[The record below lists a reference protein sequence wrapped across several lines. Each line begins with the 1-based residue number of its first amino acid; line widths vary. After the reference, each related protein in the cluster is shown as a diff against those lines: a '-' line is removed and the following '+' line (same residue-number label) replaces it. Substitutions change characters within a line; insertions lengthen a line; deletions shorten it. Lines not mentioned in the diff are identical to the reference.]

1 MLSSCFSLKCQ
12 QENPN
17 ELSAIL
23 STHDNQMSKC
33 RHMQAQMC
41 MYKEH
46 THMHRERL
54 PAQTSTLSYPQI
66 CLPRDRKR
74 YSHTQIH
81 PQRYSQYLL
90 YTYKISFN
98 IEVYLQLPTKHKFQ
112 QGHVNNTRLTFK
124 NTLSSQTRLIPQIYC
139 ISFTDQETL
148 KSKIPF
154 PM

>member
-1 MLSSCFSLKCQ
+1 MNYLLFIQPMIIKWANAGTCMHKQACTR
-12 QENPN
+12 
-17 ELSAIL
+17 
-23 STHDNQMSKC
+23 STHTCIRRGYLHKHQPF
-33 RHMQAQMC
+33 
-41 MYKEH
+41 H
-46 THMHRERL
+46 THRYAC
-54 PAQTSTLSYPQI
+54 PGT
-66 CLPRDRKR
+66 DRKR

-112 QGHVNNTRLTFK
+112 QRHVNNTRLTFK
-124 NTLSSQTRLIPQIYC
+124 NTLSSQTCLIPQIYC
-139 ISFTDQETL
+139 ISLTDQETL

>member
-1 MLSSCFSLKCQ
+1 MNYLLFFQPMIIKWANAGTCKHKC
-12 QENPN
+12 
-17 ELSAIL
+17 ACTR
-23 STHDNQMSKC
+23 STHTCIGRGYLHKHQPF
-33 RHMQAQMC
+33 
-41 MYKEH
+41 H
-46 THMHRERL
+46 TH
-54 PAQTSTLSYPQI
+54 
-66 CLPRDRKR
+66 R
-74 YSHTQIH
+74 YACPGTEKDTPTHKFTPKDTASIFFIH
-81 PQRYSQYLL
+81 
-90 YTYKISFN
+90 ISFN